1 MKVLI
6 WCLCFFANALI
17 TTILKQSGIM
27 LGGIPTMLLFAGTI
41 ALARILCKNWDNRK
55 KIKKEEKSK
64 EEITENLDSTDKSLT
79 ASKNSEDYSSDELV
93 NSILEFQAEQTI
105 KVMNANESN
114 QPNNE
119 NDDDFGLIPK
129 KPIYTLALKSVN
141 GEKEYLNKL
150 YTSNGEKLTYN
161 RRGSMS
167 AEGINGMIDI
177 YDTFLPSGELY
188 KTIYINMYGAY
199 ESSKAPNGFVFYSDI
214 IKPDDNVDTS
224 NEDEII
230 TISQEENNAK
240 TKTCYHCG
248 KEVSE
253 NSSFCRFCGKNLKQ
267 RTRYC
272 RKCGTKVLIDSVF
285 CEHCGTKI
293 SVTTAFRRK
302 QL

>member
-1 MKVLI
+1 MKILI
-6 WCLCFFANALI
+6 WFLCFFGYGLI
-17 TTILKQSGIM
+17 TTTLSGAGIL
-27 LGGIPTMLLFAGTI
+27 LGAIPTMLLLGGTLW
-41 ALARILCKNWDNRK
+41 LAKVLCKSWDERK
-55 KIKKEEKSK
+55 KEKQEEKAN
-64 EEITENLDSTDKSLT
+64 EETLEALESTNETLTINEN
-79 ASKNSEDYSSDELV
+79 NEDNSSDELV

-167 AEGINGMIDI
+167 TEGINGMIDI

-224 NEDEII
+224 NEDEIS

-272 RKCGTKVLIDSVF
+272 RKCGAKLLIDSVF

-302 QL
+302 